1 MPTLAVQTQL
11 SASTPSSTSSVTIR
25 DLEGRIESAL
35 ERLRLTS
42 DVTPQ
47 HDANALLK
55 DLREFFAPASYQA
68 NVQLQEDG
76 RKKRSTAD
84 ASYWSFGKGEMLI
97 YFESRSGET
106 ESPLSLATKT
116 SEISGQIPPSGG
128 TSASAGDDDE
138 HGLSEEIRQCCD
150 ALDQAEKQG
159 RQFIS
164 YKSFRDLTLP
174 AFPYKWAKSPE
185 ERQRILGSAI
195 EKGAIVSKRIPNPKS
210 PLHPTATVSLNRTV
224 NIQTKSRFNPVAV
237 LGEPVSTTLLRDRG

>member
-1 MPTLAVQTQL
+1 MPTLAAQTQIL
-11 SASTPSSTSSVTIR
+11 TSTSTSSTSTVTIS

-55 DLREFFAPASYQA
+55 ELRELLAPASYQA

-84 ASYWSFGKGEMLI
+84 ASYWSFGKGEMMI
-97 YFESRSGET
+97 YFESRLGET
-106 ESPLSLATKT
+106 AAPLSLVTKT
-116 SEISGQIPPSGG
+116 AEIPGQIPQSG
-128 TSASAGDDDE
+128 ALAGSDDE
-138 HGLSEEIRQCCD
+138 HGLSEEIRQCCE

-159 RQFIS
+159 RQFVS

-174 AFPYKWAKSPE
+174 AFQYKWSKTPE
-185 ERQRILGSAI
+185 DRQRVLMSAI
-195 EKGAIVSKRIPNPKS
+195 EKGAIISKRIPNPKS
-210 PLHPTATVSLNRTV
+210 PLHPTATLSLNRTS
-224 NIQTKSRFNPVAV
+224 IHAQTKSRFSPVSV
-237 LGEPVSTTLLRDRG
+237 QGEPVSATLLRGRG